1 MSEDKKVKDLMTSDP
16 IVAELPGNR
25 SSVVSE
31 LIKHEL
37 TGMPV
42 VKDGELKGLVTRID
56 FFNHPDEEQL
66 ALIYRKDQPM
76 ISQEAPVT
84 EAAKLFV
91 ENDTHYLPVKDD
103 NEGCAGILT
112 TADMLPY
119 IKSKNIKTPV
129 REIIK
134 RKCIPVYEKTP
145 IKVVL
150 QMMSLTNIYSFP
162 VVDEETKISGIVTDR
177 DLFDLSEINEEIE
190 KSDLGIEDDEDS
202 WSWQGV
208 KNVMN
213 LYYETSMIE
222 VPNILVEKVMETDP
236 LFIYHE
242 TSVSK
247 AAEMMEENDFGQL
260 PVVDEM
266 DNLENMVYE
275 LDLIT
280 TLL

>member
-1 MSEDKKVKDLMTSDP
+1 MAKERKVKDLMTSDP

-25 SSVVSE
+25 NSVVE
-31 LIKHEL
+31 DLIKHEL

-56 FFNHPDEEQL
+56 IFNHPDEEQL
-66 ALIYRKDQPM
+66 ALIYRKEQPV
-76 ISQEAPVT
+76 ISEDTLAE
-84 EAAKLFV
+84 EAAELFM
-91 ENDTHYLPVKDD
+91 EHETHYLPVKDD
-103 NEGCAGILT
+103 NNACAGILT

-119 IKSKNIKTPV
+119 IKEQDIKTP
-129 REIIK
+129 IK
-134 RKCIPVYEKTP
+134 EVIERKCIPVYEKTP
-145 IKVVL
+145 IKIVV

-162 VVDEETKISGIVTDR
+162 VVDKDTKITGIVTDR
-177 DLFDLSEINEEIE
+177 DLFDLSEINEDLEE
-190 KSDLGIEDDEDS
+190 SDVGIESDEDS

-213 LYYETSMIE
+213 LYYESSMIE
-222 VPNILVEKVMETDP
+222 LPHVLVEKVMETDP
-236 LFIYHE
+236 LFIYRE
-242 TSVSK
+242 TSASK
-247 AAEMMEENDFGQL
+247 AAELMEENDFGQL

-275 LDLIT
+275 LDLIK